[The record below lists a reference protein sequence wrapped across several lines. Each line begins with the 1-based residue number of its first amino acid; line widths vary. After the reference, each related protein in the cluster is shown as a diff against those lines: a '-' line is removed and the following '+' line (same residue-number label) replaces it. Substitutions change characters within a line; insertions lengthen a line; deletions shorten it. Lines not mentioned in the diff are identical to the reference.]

1 MNWAGTRAREAK
13 SRDART
19 IFLSD
24 VSLDGL
30 AERNNRHLGEMIL
43 QGYVIQINAE
53 HLEKPT
59 AILAYFHK
67 IPYFRVFHRS
77 QNSSGFPVF
86 VLSDLKS
93 LYFVTSR
100 TLNGVKCS
108 Q

>member
-67 IPYFRVFHRS
+67 ILSCFSPVTKFQRV
-77 QNSSGFPVF
+77 SGIC
-86 VLSDLKS
+86 LK
-93 LYFVTSR
+93 
-100 TLNGVKCS
+100 
-108 Q
+108 